1 MKINN
6 LASLRQE
13 TERLE
18 YKLKVDKSRLR
29 TDFQLLRY
37 EIIEYALKEFIG
49 LFRKSEPEKKPGPGS
64 KERRPGSKKKGAGSE
79 MHGPGSKEK
88 SAGNE
93 AQGPGKD
100 GPGTG

>member
-64 KERRPGSKKKGAGSE
+64 KKKGAGSE

-88 SAGNE
+88 SSGNE